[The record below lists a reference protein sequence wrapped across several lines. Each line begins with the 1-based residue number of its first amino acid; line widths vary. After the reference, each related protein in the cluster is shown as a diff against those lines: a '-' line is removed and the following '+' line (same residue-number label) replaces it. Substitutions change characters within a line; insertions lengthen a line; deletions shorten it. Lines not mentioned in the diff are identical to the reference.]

1 MTLRSKGEKVTAGQR
16 EEAVQELAVFRRWI
30 KDHVFK
36 TTPQDSAETIM
47 LLPLGRAGPNYRD
60 TLPKSSSAPPTVA
73 DLTAYDPVL
82 FASMIGY
89 PQIVVPSKPSSRSKK
104 YMVHMH

>member
-1 MTLRSKGEKVTAGQR
+1 MTLRSKGEKITARQR

-30 KDHVFK
+30 EEHVFE
-36 TTPQDSAETIM
+36 TTPQGSAETIM

-60 TLPKSSSAPPTVA
+60 TLPKPSSAPPTVA

-82 FASMIGY
+82 FASMIAY
-89 PQIVVPSKPSSRSKK
+89 PQIVVPSKSSPRSNK
-104 YMVHMH
+104 YTVQFY